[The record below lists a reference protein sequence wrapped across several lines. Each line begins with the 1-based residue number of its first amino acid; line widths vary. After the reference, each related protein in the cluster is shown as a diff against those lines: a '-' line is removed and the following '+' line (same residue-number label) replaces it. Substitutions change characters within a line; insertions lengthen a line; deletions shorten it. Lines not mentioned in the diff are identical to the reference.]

1 MSFSSLDGRFFGA
14 FLRRCAFLGIG
25 LLIVLAFAACG
36 STATTTGNS
45 GGSGSSSSGQ
55 NTPSTQT
62 ISCGKISSLGPQL
75 RESTPG
81 ATQKAQDCFLQ
92 AFQNCQPATLQYTQ
106 AGVDAGMIHTFTIT
120 KKNGSCV
127 VTDDAQ
133 HYVAP
138 SPPRAATSYTCSA
151 VKRSGGQFLVTGCGK
166 EGDVSLPTPSYTSP

>member
-1 MSFSSLDGRFFGA
+1 MSFPSLHGRFSGA
-14 FLRRCAFLGIG
+14 LLRRCAFLGIG

-36 STATTTGNS
+36 STATTTGTG
-45 GGSGSSSSGQ
+45 GGSTPSGQ
-55 NTPSTQT
+55 NTPSTQP

-75 RESTPG
+75 REATPG
-81 ATQKAQDCFLQ
+81 TTQKAQDCFLQ

-106 AGVDAGMIHTFTIT
+106 AGVDAGMIHTFTIS

-138 SPPRAATSYTCSA
+138 APPRAATTYTCSA
-151 VKRSGGQFLVTGCGK
+151 VKRNGGKFLVTGCGK